1 MYKCINRKPFWSF
14 VCLFI
19 NTNYKRI
26 SVQVSYY
33 MICCVSSELHFT
45 STINC
50 NWGDKQGE
58 QVIKIQFYKGLNGTS
73 LWGC

>member
-45 STINC
+45 IHY
-50 NWGDKQGE
+50 Q
-58 QVIKIQFYKGLNGTS
+58 L
-73 LWGC
+73 